1 MSASIVTS
9 ADERAAIPYA
19 GAQAHLRGISI
30 TEPSLRS
37 RFSVFRVA
45 DARAYC
51 RDPPFVLVSL
61 RNRRR
66 LLARVG
72 ALLMSSASACYSG
85 IDDQAVADGGKGED
99 GLGDVAAHCDPD
111 APDAA
116 TRQGRRLSR
125 LEYDYVIVDLFDLP
139 PSDRFPGT
147 FGKSKTG
154 YSTEPAINAVGEV
167 TVEDVMLAAED
178 IALALPDKLPE
189 LLPCAGTTADNA
201 CAEEYLATIGRRAF
215 RRTLTDAERE
225 VLLSVYQE
233 ERADEASF
241 AEAIAVMTARLLQMP
256 AFLYILEA
264 PADDGED
271 RELSSLEVASRL
283 SFYLWN
289 SVPDDALLDR
299 AEAGELEGPD
309 AIYEEAQR
317 MFDDSRS
324 RRGFSRFFREWTQV
338 VELEVASKD
347 ARVFPYLDETLA
359 NAINDSFERYVTQ
372 SVRAGATLAELL
384 TEPKTVVNPALVDFY
399 GVDPVDDWTT
409 IELPADRYAG
419 LATHPAVMAGLAHA
433 TETSYVYR
441 GRFIRQRLLC
451 EPVLPP
457 PGNAMT
463 AFNALDKPEDPTA
476 RDLSELVRARGDC
489 QGCHDLID
497 PAGLALE
504 HFDAMGKWRDAYDTG
519 KAIETADVLRLEDGE
534 LAFAGPAELM
544 AQIAEMPAAT
554 DCFARQVF
562 RYEAARMETDDD
574 ACTLAEIAAA
584 LEESDGRLDEAFL
597 ALTRTDAF
605 RFRRGG

>member
-1 MSASIVTS
+1 MS
-9 ADERAAIPYA
+9 
-19 GAQAHLRGISI
+19 
-30 TEPSLRS
+30 
-37 RFSVFRVA
+37 F
-45 DARAYC
+45 
-51 RDPPFVLVSL
+51 

-66 LLARVG
+66 PLALVG
-72 ALLMSSASACYSG
+72 ALLISSASACYSG
-85 IDDQAVADGGKGED
+85 IEDQAVADGGGDDDD
-99 GLGDVAAHCDPD
+99 GLGNVADHCDPD

-116 TRQGRRLSR
+116 VRAGRRLSR

-139 PSDRFPGT
+139 PSARFPGT

-189 LLPCAGTTADNA
+189 LLPCAGASADNA
-201 CAEEYLATIGRRAF
+201 CAEQYLATIGRRAF

-225 VLLSVYQE
+225 GLLTVYQE
-233 ERADEASF
+233 ERADEATF
-241 AEAIAVMTARLLQMP
+241 AEAVAVMTARMLQMP

-264 PADDGED
+264 PADDGEA
-271 RELSSLEVASRL
+271 RELSGLEVASRL

-299 AEAGELEGPD
+299 AEAGELVGAD
-309 AIYEEAQR
+309 AIYDEAQR
-317 MFDDSRS
+317 MFDDSKS

-338 VELEVASKD
+338 VELEVTSKD
-347 ARVFPYLDETLA
+347 LRVFPYLDETLA

-384 TEPKTVVNPALVDFY
+384 TTPKTVVNPALVEFY

-409 IELPADRYAG
+409 IDLPADRYAG

-451 EPVLPP
+451 APVLPP

-519 KAIETADVLRLEDGE
+519 KSIETEDVLRLEDGE
-534 LAFAGPAELM
+534 IAFSGPAELM

-574 ACTLAEIAAA
+574 ACTLAEIATA
-584 LEESDGRLDEAFL
+584 LEDSDGRLDEAFL
-597 ALTRTDAF
+597 ALTRTEAF
-605 RFRRGG
+605 RFRRGD

>member
-1 MSASIVTS
+1 V
-9 ADERAAIPYA
+9 
-19 GAQAHLRGISI
+19 
-30 TEPSLRS
+30 
-37 RFSVFRVA
+37 
-45 DARAYC
+45 C
-51 RDPPFVLVSL
+51 
-61 RNRRR
+61 
-66 LLARVG
+66 
-72 ALLMSSASACYSG
+72 ALLIGSASACYSG
-85 IDDQAVADGGKGED
+85 IDDQAVADGGDDDDD
-99 GLGDVAAHCDPD
+99 GLGDVATHCDPD

-116 TRQGRRLSR
+116 FRQGRRLSR

-167 TVEDVMLAAED
+167 TVEDVMIAAEE

-189 LLPCAGTTADNA
+189 LLPCAGTAADNA

-215 RRTLTDAERE
+215 RRTLTDAEHE
-225 VLLSVYQE
+225 VLLTVYE
-233 ERADEASF
+233 DERADEATF
-241 AEAIAVMTARLLQMP
+241 AEAVAVMTARLLQMP

-264 PADDGED
+264 PADDGEA

-299 AEAGELEGPD
+299 AEAGELDGSD
-309 AIYEEAQR
+309 AIYAEAQR
-317 MFDDSRS
+317 MFDDARS

-338 VELEVASKD
+338 VELEVTSKD
-347 ARVFPYLDETLA
+347 TRVFPELDETLA

-384 TEPKTVVNPALVDFY
+384 TEPTTVVNPALVEFF

-409 IELPADRYAG
+409 IDLPADRYAG
-419 LATHPAVMAGLAHA
+419 LATQPAVMAGLAHA

-463 AFNALDKPEDPTA
+463 AFNALEKPEDPTA

-497 PAGLALE
+497 PAGLSLE
-504 HFDAMGKWRDAYDTG
+504 HFDALGRWRDTYATG
-519 KAIETADVLRLEDGE
+519 KSIETADAVRLGDDT
-534 LAFAGPAELM
+534 LSFAGPAELM
-544 AQIAEMPAAT
+544 AQIAALPQAT

-574 ACTLAEIAAA
+574 ACALAELAAA
-584 LEESDGRLDEAFL
+584 LDESDGRLDEAFL

-605 RFRRGG
+605 RFRRGD